1 MADDRIIFIES
12 AEVKKK
18 RVRKYKC
25 PFCDN
30 RYPRP
35 NLVSHVDRKHED
47 MIPEGYTALRVVY
60 DYINHKDGH
69 GDCRICKQPTPWNET
84 KGRYEILCG
93 RQQCKDKFREQ
104 SQKHYEDTYGSKDPA
119 NDPNSKYKEEIQKRA
134 VANRRISGTYT
145 FSDGG
150 KIGYTGSYEKK
161 FLEFMD
167 KILHVVSTD
176 IIPGPAI
183 EYMYNGKVHMYLPD
197 FYYIPYNLIIE
208 IKDGGEDKKRDEQV
222 REKTI
227 AKEEAVREQK
237 KYNYLRLVNNDFAKL
252 MEVFATLKYMMG
264 DQSEDDL
271 LVITEAT
278 VAGAGALPNT
288 NMKASNFY
296 IVQNMKNNVFDY
308 SITNDPTLSTMMHID
323 DDNYVETISKK
334 ALEKECRVFKLL
346 DKDKA
351 DMVYQEAINCM
362 VNRKRFPYLSFFEM
376 YTGYKM
382 IYDGQILKEASME
395 EVPTFDETI
404 LEMHQM
410 VYEYLTKPMQKSN
423 IELLEESAGK
433 LMNEIDSMLRE
444 ETIGSDIYDVRPF
457 MDSIGDDIE
466 GWEDTIRKIRSMEDN
481 MTVVLVDTR
490 DPITQI
496 KDYDTSNL
504 EYIEKKYTE
513 WQSLSSDMRGR
524 SNEVAMSILGL
535 TNDNLY
541 AYIKSI
547 YSNKLSSEIKNQSH
561 V

>member
-1 MADDRIIFIES
+1 M
-12 AEVKKK
+12 
-18 RVRKYKC
+18 
-25 PFCDN
+25 
-30 RYPRP
+30 
-35 NLVSHVDRKHED
+35 
-47 MIPEGYTALRVVY
+47 Y
-60 DYINHKDGH
+60 DYINHKNGH

-104 SQKHYEDTYGSKDPA
+104 SQRHYEDTYGSKDPA

-150 KIGYTGSYEKK
+150 KIGYTGSYERK

-183 EYMYNGKVHMYLPD
+183 EYIYNGKVHMYLPD

-222 REKTI
+222 REKVI
-227 AKEEAVREQK
+227 AKEAAVREQK
-237 KYNYLRLVNNDFAKL
+237 KYNYLRLINNDFAKL

-264 DQSEDDL
+264 NQDSDDL
-271 LVITEAT
+271 LVITEAG

-288 NMKASNFY
+288 NMKANNFY

-308 SITNDPTLSTMMHID
+308 SITNDPTLSAMMHID
-323 DDNYVETISKK
+323 DENYVETISKK
-334 ALEKECRVFKLL
+334 AIKGDYRLFKLL
-346 DKDKA
+346 DKEKA
-351 DMVYQEAINCM
+351 CAVYQEAIDYM
-362 VNRKRFPYLSFFEM
+362 VSGKQLPYQSFFEM

-395 EVPTFDETI
+395 EVSTFDDVVV
-404 LEMHQM
+404 EMHQM
-410 VYEYLTKPMQKSN
+410 MYEYLTKPMQKSN
-423 IELLEESAGK
+423 LELLEESAGK
-433 LMNEIDSMLRE
+433 LMDEIDSMLRE

-457 MDSIGDDIE
+457 MDTIGDDIE
-466 GWEDTIRKIRSMEDN
+466 GWEDIIRRVQSMEDN
-481 MTVVLVDTR
+481 MTVILVDTR
-490 DPITQI
+490 EPITQI
-496 KDYDTSNL
+496 RDYDATNL
-504 EYIEKKYTE
+504 EYIEKKYAE
-513 WQSLSSDMRGR
+513 WQSLSSDMRNR
-524 SNEVAMSILGL
+524 SNDIAMSILGL

-541 AYIKSI
+541 AYIKSVC
-547 YSNKLSSEIKNQSH
+547 SNKLASKLQES
-561 V
+561 